1 MPYCMCWHTER
12 SISTEGSAQTLEG
25 QHTAELQAG
34 VVVQV
39 ALHDLSLGIPAGERC
54 VIQAPLAA
62 LAALS
67 TPLVLVSPACHRLT
81 H

>member
-12 SISTEGSAQTLEG
+12 SISTEGPAQTLEG

-34 VVVQV
+34 VIAQV

-54 VIQAPLAA
+54 VILAPLAA

-67 TPLVLVSPACHRLT
+67 TPLVSLACHRLT